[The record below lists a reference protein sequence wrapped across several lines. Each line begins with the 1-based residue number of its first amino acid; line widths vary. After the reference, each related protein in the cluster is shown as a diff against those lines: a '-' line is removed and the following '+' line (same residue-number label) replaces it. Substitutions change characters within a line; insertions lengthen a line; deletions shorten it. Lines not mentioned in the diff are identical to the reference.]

1 MQEFLISLLGGSF
14 SGAAVVAFLAKVFV
28 QNQLDKGQR
37 EFQHDLDKKKFEAE
51 ADLSVFA
58 ESKKE
63 HVVSYR
69 QKKIS
74 ALEAVYSA
82 VVSTSLPRHEFRK
95 KPTTRNFTGDVE
107 ERETGKYFR
116 LFSENFKAF
125 QRAFDSVSS
134 AYAKLEDNALYMES
148 KLEQRVA
155 DTLQNINA
163 FYVRKH
169 SEMLVGYEQA
179 MNQFDQKRIPKE
191 YRTFDFLA
199 FHASILQEWN
209 AETRE
214 IRQEVKRE
222 LRTLLQPET

>member
-1 MQEFLISLLGGSF
+1 MQEFLISLLGGGF
-14 SGAAVVAFLAKVFV
+14 AGAAVVAFLAKVFV

-37 EFQHDLDKKKFEAE
+37 EFQHELDKKKLEAE
-51 ADLSVFA
+51 TDLSVFA

-69 QKKIS
+69 QKKVS
-74 ALEAVYSA
+74 ALEVVYSA
-82 VVSTSLPRHEFRK
+82 VVSTSLPRHEFRR
-95 KPTTRNFTGDVE
+95 KPITQDFTGDVE
-107 ERETGKYFR
+107 ERETGKYFH

-134 AYAKLEDNALYMES
+134 AYARLEDNALYIES
-148 KLEQRVA
+148 DLERRVA
-155 DTLQNINA
+155 DALQNINS

-179 MNQFDQKRIPKE
+179 MSHFNQKRIPKE
-191 YRTFDFLA
+191 YRIFDFLA

-209 AETRE
+209 AGTRG
-214 IRQEVKRE
+214 IRQEVKQE
-222 LRTLLQPET
+222 LRSLLQPET